1 MSGERSHNSW
11 LVSDDGTRLFLRRW
25 TPPSPAR
32 AALLVVHGMAEHSL
46 RYEPLALRLA
56 AEGFETWAA
65 DARGHGL
72 TADPTVNDPGRG
84 GLLGHC
90 ADKDG
95 FFRVAADIDA
105 LVDALK
111 AALPGLPLFILGHS
125 WGSFL
130 TQAYIEAHGDRLAGC
145 LLSGTRGPGGLAIAA
160 GVPLMALLALLH
172 GPRNPSRLARS
183 LADGAYN
190 RYFRPNRGPYD
201 WLSRDPAQADAFAA
215 DPLCGFHC
223 SSGFYQDLIRGLRAI
238 HRREAMTRIPRSL
251 PIYVLSGRAD
261 PVGNRGES
269 PAALVSAYRS
279 LGLKDLEFV
288 LYPDARHELLNET
301 NREEVTANI
310 LRWLEGRLSRPPG
323 SEEPSAPSGQ
333 SRFFPL

>member
-1 MSGERSHNSW
+1 MTGEYAQSSW
-11 LVSDDGTRLFLRRW
+11 LPADDGTRLFLRRW
-25 TPPSPAR
+25 TPSSPAK

-72 TADPTVNDPGRG
+72 TADPGVNDRGKG

-90 ADKDG
+90 ADRDG
-95 FFRVAADIDA
+95 FSRAAADINVVADA
-105 LVDALK
+105 IQEAR
-111 AALPGLPLFILGHS
+111 PGLPLFILGHS

-160 GVPLMALLALLH
+160 GVPLMALLALTR

-190 RYFRPNRGPYD
+190 RHFRPNRGPYD
-201 WLSRDPAQADAFAA
+201 WLSRDPALTEAFAA

-223 SSGFYQDLIRGLRAI
+223 SSGFYRDLIRGLRDI
-238 HRREAMTRIPRSL
+238 HRREAMARIPKSL
-251 PIYVLSGRAD
+251 PICVMSGSAD
-261 PVGNRGES
+261 PVGDMGKG
-269 PAALVSAYRS
+269 PAALAKAYCS
-279 LGLKDLEFV
+279 LGVRDLELI
-288 LYPDARHELLNET
+288 LYPDARHEPLNET
-301 NREEVTANI
+301 NREEVAADI
-310 LRWLEGRLSRPPG
+310 LRWLNARLRR
-323 SEEPSAPSGQ
+323 Q
-333 SRFFPL
+333 SS